1 MRVLFLI
8 STKKMCKI
16 INLKVRENTESEARL
31 VGENE
36 VKVWLEECY
45 NKKFATY
52 FNKKG
57 RCFRGIVHIPD
68 EDWNKELDIHYQDV
82 FATQSEAVEECQK
95 FLDQWFN
102 NFRIT
107 YL

>member
-1 MRVLFLI
+1 
-8 STKKMCKI
+8 MCKI

-31 VGENE
+31 VGANE

-57 RCFRGIVHIPD
+57 RCFRGVVHIPD

-95 FLDQWFN
+95 FVDQWFN
-102 NFRIT
+102 NYRIT